1 MPRLF
6 LATLGRG
13 LLRSDDLG
21 RSWST
26 EPGLPEDSRLHSLS
40 ASSGELLVG
49 GDGRVYRWSERAWSE
64 MPLPPGSG
72 EVSALAVLD
81 SVILAGTAP
90 LGLLRSADGGRTWER
105 LDFPGVPSTPERRPR
120 LTALLP
126 SASVAQEVWAA
137 TEVGGVFASSDAGRT
152 WATASD
158 GLATLDV
165 HALAWSS
172 GGVLVASTPAGVASW
187 RSARWVTG
195 QFEGPDRYCRGLTAR
210 PDHPGTLFC
219 GFGDRLG
226 GSRGGIAVSTD
237 GGRSWRG
244 VALTPAPAGPIW
256 SVAVSPDVSEFVF
269 ACSLAGEPYLSEDGG
284 KSWRGAATAPAEV
297 RAIACVPD

>member
-26 EPGLPEDSRLHSLS
+26 EPGLPEDGRLHSLS
-40 ASSGELLVG
+40 ASPGELLVG
-49 GDGRVYRWSERAWSE
+49 GDDRVYRYSERTWSE
-64 MPLPPGSG
+64 MPLPPDSG

-105 LDFPGVPSTPERRPR
+105 LDFPPVPSTPERRPR

-137 TEVGGVFASSDAGRT
+137 AEVGGVFASSDAGRT
-152 WATASD
+152 WAAASD
-158 GLATLDV
+158 GMASLDV

-172 GGVLVASTPAGVASW
+172 GGVLVASSPAGVASW
-187 RSARWVTG
+187 RSARWVPA
-195 QFEGPDRYCRGLTAR
+195 QFEGPDRYCRGLAAR

-219 GFGDRLG
+219 GFGDGRDG
-226 GSRGGIAVSTD
+226 TRGGIAISTD
-237 GGRSWRG
+237 GGRSWRRA
-244 VALTPAPAGPIW
+244 ALTPVPAGPIW
-256 SVAVSPDVSEFVF
+256 SVAVSPDAPAFAF
-269 ACSLAGEPYLSEDGG
+269 ACSLAGQAYLSEDGG
-284 KSWRGAATAPAEV
+284 KTWRAAAGATAEV
-297 RAIACVPD
+297 RAVACMPD